1 MLCCCFVLIIGVTI
15 TTETVMLQVVVAV
28 VEAVGSTHPHTEPQL
43 VVVSVCTE
51 KEEMVEVTGDK
62 DLLVAVMERMGKV
75 EKEAVPVRTVDVP
88 SMEVPMVEEE
98 EDQDHIRTL
107 EAVTVVMVLCG
118 LYGDPTVNTPTKSQ
132 TFKAKS
138 HFPKTPLV
146 LGTCSFF

>member
-1 MLCCCFVLIIGVTI
+1 
-15 TTETVMLQVVVAV
+15 MLQVVVAV
-28 VEAVGSTHPHTEPQL
+28 VEAVGTTHPHTEPQL

-51 KEEMVEVTGDK
+51 KEEMVEVTGNK
-62 DLLVAVMERMGKV
+62 DLLVAVMERLGKV

-98 EDQDHIRTL
+98 EDQDHIGTL
-107 EAVTVVMVLCG
+107 EAVTAVMVLCG